1 MKESEIKRGD
11 IFFADLDPG
20 VGSEQLGIRPCI
32 IIQNDVG
39 NHFSTTTI
47 SAPSTSRTK
56 KTLPTHVPVSIRLG
70 RMPKESIA
78 LLEQIRAVDK
88 SRLLAYIGHA
98 DKKTMSRIEAAAE
111 CSLGLDRRQEET
123 DRSTLTVTPTKNGS

>member
-47 SAPSTSRTK
+47 IATITSQTK

-78 LLEQIRAVDK
+78 WLRHLEGVHK
-88 SRLLAYIGHA
+88 VTYY
-98 DKKTMSRIEAAAE
+98 
-111 CSLGLDRRQEET
+111 SLEEE
-123 DRSTLTVTPTKNGS
+123 

>member
-11 IFFADLDPG
+11 IFFVDLDPG

-47 SAPSTSRTK
+47 IAPITSRTK

-123 DRSTLTVTPTKNGS
+123 D

>member
-47 SAPSTSRTK
+47 IAPITSRTK

-98 DKKTMSRIEAAAE
+98 DKRPCPALKRQPSVVSVLTE
-111 CSLGLDRRQEET
+111 DRRKPI
-123 DRSTLTVTPTKNGS
+123 DLL